1 MKNPPAEIKMRK
13 SSCKHRKWK
22 QRCRRLTHFLLNVFE
37 NSSDPCGIKANIGK
51 INNVL
56 IMPGRLSLH
65 CARLLA
71 GPGWPTSGNMSHVHP
86 PTHGVNSPGER
97 LLKFTLSSPMRC
109 TCTAKA
115 ATLKNW
121 DHWPVILLQC
131 HAPSEMCKSLS
142 GTFIFIQSLPAIRC
156 PAWVV
161 QLAAGWIHSGAEDP
175 AALPCIDHNE
185 KATVICALSVSSP
198 ILLKSQ
204 HAFMGL
210 EIVRCS
216 L

>member
-1 MKNPPAEIKMRK
+1 MKTNNVRILNSAHYIPVWRDVLGEESLSSTNDYIFLVREKQKSTFFMKNPPAEIKMRK
-13 SSCKHRKWK
+13 RSCKHRKWK

-115 ATLKNW
+115 ATLKHW
-121 DHWPVILLQC
+121 DH
-131 HAPSEMCKSLS
+131 
-142 GTFIFIQSLPAIRC
+142 
-156 PAWVV
+156 
-161 QLAAGWIHSGAEDP
+161 
-175 AALPCIDHNE
+175 
-185 KATVICALSVSSP
+185 
-198 ILLKSQ
+198 
-204 HAFMGL
+204 
-210 EIVRCS
+210 
-216 L
+216 